1 MQDRHALS
9 DREINKDLLQFVLVT
24 PRWFWIAAGGLGI
37 FLLAVAATYGY
48 VVFEGLVVTGLGR
61 PVYWAFF
68 ITTFVFW
75 IGISHAGVMISA
87 ILHLSQAEWRRPL
100 TRMAEVLTVF
110 SLVTAGLMV
119 FVHTGRLWRTVYW
132 LLPYDLDRGI
142 FPNIRSPL
150 VWDIAAITTYLT
162 ASSLLVFIGLIP
174 DMAVASAHSKGWR
187 RWLYRGLSLGFRGT
201 PRQWRIHY
209 LGNVLLAALVL
220 AVFVSVHSIVSWDFG
235 MSLVPTWHA
244 TVFGPYFVIGAMHS
258 GVAAVAVVMAIFQRA
273 TGLQRYITPDHF
285 DTIGR
290 LLIAIATG
298 WLFFFFLEITF
309 GLIDQEGQELAVRQ
323 LQLLTWPYNL
333 LTAIFMLTAYIIPVP
348 LWLVRRFR
356 RNPSVMLWTG
366 LLVQIGMWLERFL
379 IFVPSLSFKQ
389 PFTFSWGSYAP
400 RWPEVVIVL
409 GSFALVSLGLLVF
422 SKIFPIVPM
431 FAVKEGQIVRQ
442 EIEIGSRKVPA
453 VIKE

>member
-1 MQDRHALS
+1 MQERYALTDRQVH
-9 DREINKDLLQFVLVT
+9 RDLLHFVLVT
-24 PRWFWIAAGGLGI
+24 PAWFWLAAAILGT
-37 FLLAVAATYGY
+37 FVLAAALMYGY
-48 VVFEGLVVTGLGR
+48 VIYEGLWVTGLNR

-110 SLVTAGLMV
+110 SLLTAGLMV
-119 FVHTGRLWRTVYW
+119 FIHTGRPWRTVYW

-142 FPNIRSPL
+142 FPNVRSPL
-150 VWDIAAITTYLT
+150 VWDLAAISTYLT

-174 DMAVASAHSKGWR
+174 DMATAAAHATGWR
-187 RWLYRGLSLGFRGT
+187 RRLYGALSLGFRGT
-201 PRQWRIHY
+201 PRQWRVHY

-258 GVAAVAVVMAIFQRA
+258 GVAAVAAVMAIFQRA
-273 TGLQRYITPDHF
+273 TGLGKYITSDHF
-285 DTIGR
+285 DAIGR

-298 WLFFFFLEITF
+298 WLFFFFLEVSF
-309 GLIDQEGQELAVRQ
+309 GLITQENQELAVRQ
-323 LQLLTWPYNL
+323 LQFLTWPYNL
-333 LTAIFMLTAYIIPVP
+333 LSVIFILTAYIIPVP
-348 LWLVRRFR
+348 IWCVRRFR
-356 RNPSVMLWTG
+356 RMPSVMLWTG
-366 LLVQIGMWLERFL
+366 LLVQVGMWLERFL
-379 IFVPSLSFKQ
+379 IFVPSLQFRQ
-389 PFTFSWGSYAP
+389 PFTFVWGSYTP
-400 RWPEVVIVL
+400 SVPEITIVL
-409 GSFALVSLGLLVF
+409 GSFMFVSLGLLIF

-431 FAVKEGQIVRQ
+431 FAVKEGQIVKQ
-442 EIEIGSRKVPA
+442 EIEIGRQKVPA